1 MKIIYTSYN
10 IKSHEI
16 TTTKCSNTA
25 THDQTV
31 KEDNNITH
39 PPLTPNIKTWLDAE
53 RDMSMMLGI
62 IGVKYVVIDD
72 LIVTRGINKIEF
84 IVELSKE

>member
-1 MKIIYTSYN
+1 
-10 IKSHEI
+10 
-16 TTTKCSNTA
+16 
-25 THDQTV
+25 
-31 KEDNNITH
+31 
-39 PPLTPNIKTWLDAE
+39 
-53 RDMSMMLGI
+53 MSMMLGI